1 MLPVEPATERD
12 TQDVMS
18 CQPSR
23 RLHLHDTAVGN
34 REKRGVMVVRRA
46 APPAFQPSSTQPPP
60 PLLPLVGEDAGVSL
74 I

>member
-1 MLPVEPATERD
+1 MLLVAPATERD

-34 REKRGVMVVRRA
+34 REKRGVMVVRRPA
-46 APPAFQPSSTQPPP
+46 RFLTSSIRPPPPP
-60 PLLPLVGEDAGVSL
+60 PLSVGEDAGL
-74 I
+74 GLF